1 MSDKSKL
8 NYPQMQEMA
17 KHLKGVQ
24 TRLIQTNR
32 FAKTVANDMQGGAM
46 VGEAGEA
53 FATALTNTFIPAVG
67 KFAEKFREIAD
78 DIEKAISDMQS
89 ADKNAGAQ
97 F

>member
-1 MSDKSKL
+1 MSDKIKL

-24 TRLIQTNR
+24 TRLLQTNR
-32 FAKTVANDMQGGAM
+32 FAKTVANDMQGGAL
-46 VGEAGEA
+46 VGDAGEA
-53 FATALTNTFIPAVG
+53 FATALSNTFIPAVN
-67 KFAEKFREIAD
+67 KFAEKFKEIAD

-89 ADKNAGAQ
+89 ADKDAGAQ